1 MRSLSINGNPPD
13 LSSVGQHSVSAG
25 CVDFD
30 DYNKPC
36 INHLCRNGKCVPNS
50 DEQTYDCKC
59 NKGWSG
65 PFCDQ
70 GIHHITHIVIIIMKI
85 LVIPLQPRPVR
96 RRSAKTSITPTAVD
110 RQRS

>member
-1 MRSLSINGNPPD
+1 MRSLSINGNPPEV
-13 LSSVGQHSVSAG
+13 SSVGQHSVSAG

-70 GIHHITHIVIIIMKI
+70 GMHNITHLVIMILMI
-85 LVIPLQPRPVR
+85 LVKPQQPRPVR
-96 RRSAKTSITPTAVD
+96 RRSNETSFTPTAVD
-110 RQRS
+110 QQRS